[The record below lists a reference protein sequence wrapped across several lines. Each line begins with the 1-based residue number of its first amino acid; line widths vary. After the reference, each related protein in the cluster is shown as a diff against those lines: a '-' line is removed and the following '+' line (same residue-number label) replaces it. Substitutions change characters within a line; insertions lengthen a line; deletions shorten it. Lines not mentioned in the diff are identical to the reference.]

1 MHPGPLHAMST
12 KIPATELKRTLND
25 GGEIA
30 LLDLREEVDYMP
42 RHLLFASC
50 APLGRLEIIVDDL
63 VPRRSTRMVLM
74 DAGEGYA
81 DEAWRKLGALGYTD
95 VRVLAGGIDAWREA
109 GYELFE
115 GMHVPSKAFG
125 ELVEEQCGTPR
136 LAAEEIHRL
145 HKAGEDMVI
154 LDSRPFTEY
163 VRQSIPG
170 AIDCPGAE
178 LVYRFQDLA
187 PSSRTLVVVNCAGR
201 TRSIIGAQSLLN
213 AGVPNRVVALKNG
226 TMGWHLAGLGLEKGA
241 RRTAPAP
248 SAHAIGVAR
257 ERAERIAQ
265 AAGVRTIDRET
276 YLQWQAER
284 DERTV
289 YVFDVRSPEEYEEG
303 HLAEA
308 VSAPGGQ
315 LVQDT
320 DSYAAALYSRIVLV
334 DGDGVR
340 AKVTAAWLRQMGWR
354 DVVVLAGAMAPG
366 TSLLPGK
373 RRSRVLGLGQSGCER
388 LQPEELRR
396 RLGEGGMTLV
406 DVASLTSHRR
416 GHVAGARYALRA
428 NLRRTLPALP
438 SGASLCFT
446 SSDGVTAQLAAED
459 VTVWRDGK
467 VFALAGG
474 TAAWRG
480 AGLPLETG
488 CTAWLDEPREVWTP
502 YQRVKGEEARM
513 SAYLKWETGLV
524 RQIERDGDARFRL
537 MRPGFVPADAMSD
550 TENGGSAGQNVF

>member
-1 MHPGPLHAMST
+1 MNT
-12 KIPATELKRTLND
+12 KIPAAELKRALND

-63 VPRRSTRMVLM
+63 VPRRGTRAVLM

-81 DEAWRKLGALGYTD
+81 EEARRKLGAWGYTD
-95 VRVLAGGIDAWREA
+95 VRVLDGGIDAWAQA

-145 HKAGEDMVI
+145 REAGEDMVI

-178 LVYRFQDLA
+178 LVYRVQDLA
-187 PSSRTLVVVNCAGR
+187 PSPRTLVVVNCAGR

-213 AGVPNRVVALKNG
+213 AGIPNRVVALKNG
-226 TMGWHLAGLGLEKGA
+226 TMGWHLAGLALEKGA

-248 SAHAIGVAR
+248 GARAITVAR

-265 AAGVRTIDRET
+265 AAGVGTIGRET
-276 YLQWQAER
+276 YRQWQAER
-284 DERTV
+284 HERTV
-289 YVFDVRSPEEYEEG
+289 HVFDVRSPDEYEQG

-315 LVQDT
+315 LVQET
-320 DSYAAALYSRIVLV
+320 DSYAATLHSRMVLV
-334 DGDGVR
+334 DDDGVR
-340 AKVTAAWLRQMGWR
+340 ARVTAAWLRQMGWR
-354 DVVVLAGAMAPG
+354 DVVVLADAMADG
-366 TSLLPGK
+366 ALARGK
-373 RRSRVLGLGQSGCER
+373 RRGRVLGLGRGGCER
-388 LQPEELRR
+388 IDPDRLRQ
-396 RLGEGGMTLV
+396 RLAEGGVTIV
-406 DVASLTSHRR
+406 DVASLPSHRR

-438 SGASLCFT
+438 SSPSLCFT
-446 SSDGVTAQLAAED
+446 SSDGMTAQLAAED
-459 VTVWRDGK
+459 VAEWREGT

-474 TAAWRG
+474 NAAWRE

-502 YQRVKGEEARM
+502 YQRVKGDEARM
-513 SAYLKWETGLV
+513 NAYLDWETGLV
-524 RQIERDGDARFRL
+524 RQIERDGDARFRI
-537 MRPGFVPADAMSD
+537 MRPGTAPA
-550 TENGGSAGQNVF
+550 GSI